1 MPENKEKEVKAEE
14 KIPKKIQ
21 DAYEALMVQVNDLAR
36 QETQIS
42 TTKIE
47 GLGALKV
54 FIKLY
59 PGLQKK
65 EMNGDS

>member
-1 MPENKEKEVKAEE
+1 MPENKEKEVKIEE

-54 FIKLY
+54 FVKLY
-59 PGLQKK
+59 PGLQKR

>member
-1 MPENKEKEVKAEE
+1 MPENKEKEVKIEE

>member
-1 MPENKEKEVKAEE
+1 MPENKEKEVKIEE

-54 FIKLY
+54 FVKLY
-59 PGLQKK
+59 PGLQKRK
-65 EMNGDS
+65 MNGDS

>member
-36 QETQIS
+36 QEAQIS

>member
-54 FIKLY
+54 FVKLY

>member
-65 EMNGDS
+65 ETDSDS